1 MTGKNS
7 HISTAY
13 PNLALTGTLSLV
25 KKLLLLPTA
34 IVKKKKKSTGHI
46 IFAFPNQFV
55 AKTVEGKNTGKN
67 PLFSQIDKFLSFN
80 TV

>member
-13 PNLALTGTLSLV
+13 PNLALIGTLSLV

-34 IVKKKKKSTGHI
+34 IVKKKSTGHI